1 MKIIAL
7 YSIKGGVGKTAAAVN
22 LAHLAAEDRSATLL
36 CDLDPQGAASYYCRV
51 EPGKELNRKKL
62 LKGGKRLDEQIQK
75 SDFPGLDLLPADFSF
90 RNLDLAL
97 EELGSKE
104 RLKEIFKPF
113 KDQYDYIFLDCPPNL
128 TRVSENVFAAA
139 DLLLVPCIP
148 TTLAMMTLEKL
159 LAFFA
164 AKKIARN
171 KLRAFLSMV
180 EGRKTMHQD
189 FVRVAAASPDL
200 FLEGIIPF
208 LAEVEKMG
216 LHRAPVTSFQPGS
229 RAAAAYRD
237 LWAEIKEKEL

>member
-1 MKIIAL
+1 M
-7 YSIKGGVGKTAAAVN
+7 
-22 LAHLAAEDRSATLL
+22 
-36 CDLDPQGAASYYCRV
+36 
-51 EPGKELNRKKL
+51 
-62 LKGGKRLDEQIQK
+62 
-75 SDFPGLDLLPADFSF
+75 
-90 RNLDLAL
+90 
-97 EELGSKE
+97 GSKE

-113 KDQYDYIFLDCPPNL
+113 KEQYDYIFLDCPPNL

-164 AKKIARN
+164 AKKIPTD

-180 EGRKTMHQD
+180 EGRKTMHQE
-189 FVRVAAASPDL
+189 FVRMAAASPAL
-200 FLEGIIPF
+200 FLEGMIPF

-237 LWAEIKEKEL
+237 LWAEIKERAL

>member
-22 LAHLAAEDRSATLL
+22 LAHLAAGDRAATLL
-36 CDLDPQGAASYYCRV
+36 CDLDPQGAASFYFRA

-62 LKGGKRLDEQIQK
+62 LKGGKHLDEQIQK

-97 EELGSKE
+97 EEAGSKE

-113 KDQYDYIFLDCPPNL
+113 KTHYDYIFLDCPPNL
-128 TRVSENVFAAA
+128 TRVSENVFRAA

-159 LAFFA
+159 LAFFKV
-164 AKKIARN
+164 KKIDRG

-180 EGRKTMHQD
+180 EGRKSMHQE
-189 FVRVAAASPDL
+189 FIKEATASPGL
-200 FLEGIIPF
+200 FLEGTIPF

-237 LWAEIKEKEL
+237 LWEEIKERAL